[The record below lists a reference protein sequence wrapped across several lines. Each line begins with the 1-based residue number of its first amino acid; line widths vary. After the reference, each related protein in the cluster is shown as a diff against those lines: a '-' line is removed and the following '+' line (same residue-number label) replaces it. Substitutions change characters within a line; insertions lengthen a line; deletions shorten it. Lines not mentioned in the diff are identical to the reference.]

1 MKHDAQTSNSIYQ
14 EINAELSFLDN
25 RPSLYYKIMP
35 QIKGLGR
42 RRVTVRKPL
51 IVPVFLFA
59 ILLMS
64 SVAFAASILLNSLFE
79 KAIDMETEKGS
90 FYTWEIDEKIMLI
103 DLLWESGWSF
113 AESDVALLH
122 DEQFPSK
129 SKEDL
134 VDQLINEGFG
144 RVDAFSHIDIIEKVK
159 GPMSTWSLEDKAWYS
174 NYIRTKKTLIDS
186 WQDVLPDEGDLSR
199 DTAIAIAKAAIL
211 EAHPITE
218 EELDGRIIN
227 VNFFINDKHP
237 EPRWLV
243 SWLTDPYGSSEYVVL
258 MTRSGEIIEDV
269 DLGIHTPEHM
279 AQLMKQPP
287 EDALPPE
294 SVYPTGRREQWSIV
308 DKAMWLGTDNGI
320 PSAHDIS
327 EEEAIKIA
335 QQTVYD
341 NGYDLDDYE
350 ICVWYKLYDYYNTS
364 DDALQEPYYVVY
376 FIDNFDAPMNS
387 YAIFID
393 PQTGV
398 VFRIVTP
405 NDSGNNG

>member
-14 EINAELSFLDN
+14 EINAELSFLDS

-35 QIKGLGR
+35 QIKGLAK
-42 RRVTVRKPL
+42 RRVTVRKSL
-51 IVPVFLFA
+51 IVPVFLFT

-103 DLLWESGWSF
+103 DLLLESGWSF

-159 GPMSTWSLEDKAWYS
+159 GPKSTWSLEDKAWYS
-174 NYIRTKKTLIDS
+174 NYIRTKRPPIDS

-199 DTAIAIAKAAIL
+199 ATAIAIAKAAIL

-218 EELDGRIIN
+218 EELDGKIIN

-237 EPRWLV
+237 EPRWLI

-258 MTRSGEIIEDV
+258 MTRSGEIIEDA

-405 NDSGNNG
+405 NASGNNG